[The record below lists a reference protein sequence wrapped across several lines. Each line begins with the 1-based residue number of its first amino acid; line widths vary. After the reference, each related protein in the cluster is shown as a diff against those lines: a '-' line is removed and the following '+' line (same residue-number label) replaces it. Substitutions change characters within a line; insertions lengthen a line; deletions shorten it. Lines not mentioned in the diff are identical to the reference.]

1 MKKPMTIRQRILAL
15 DAAVVAAEMVGM
27 PDDLRAAID
36 LLNDALDEH
45 FQSTEKAEDFDK
57 FLEEQYAAVQM
68 LANSP
73 EAFGRDI

>member
-15 DAAVVAAEMVGM
+15 DAATTAAEMVGM

-68 LANSP
+68 LANST
-73 EAFGRDI
+73 EAFGHDI

>member
-36 LLNDALDEH
+36 LLNDTLDKH